1 MVLAVYAGTFD
12 PVTKGHLNIVERAA
26 AMFDRLIIGV
36 FDTPS
41 KTLLFST
48 EERMQLFQGA
58 MGHMPNVEV
67 RSYAGLTVDW
77 ANDIGATAMVRG
89 LRSITDLDYEAAMV
103 MMNRRLRPRID
114 TIFLY
119 TSLEYQFVSS
129 TLIKE
134 VARYR
139 GDINDLVPQNVA
151 AALQEKFRLA
161 K

>member
-12 PVTKGHLNIVERAA
+12 PVTKGHTNVVERAA
-26 AMFDRLIIGV
+26 AMFDHLIVGV

-41 KTLLFST
+41 KTVLFST
-48 EERMQLFQGA
+48 EERIRFLQRTVQNIS
-58 MGHMPNVEV
+58 NVEI
-67 RSYAGLTVDW
+67 RPYGGLTVDF
-77 ANDIGATAMVRG
+77 AHEVGATAMIRG

-103 MMNRRLRPRID
+103 MMNRKLRPHID

-134 VARYR
+134 VARYG
-139 GDINDLVPQNVA
+139 GDINDLVPQDVA
-151 AALQEKFRLA
+151 AALQEKFHIA
-161 K
+161 S

>member
-12 PVTKGHLNIVERAA
+12 PVTKGHMDMVVRAA
-26 AMFDRLIIGV
+26 AMFERLIVGV

-48 EERMQLFQGA
+48 DERMHLFEGA
-58 MGHMPNVEV
+58 VGRMPNVEV
-67 RSYAGLTVDW
+67 RSYDGLTVDW
-77 ANDIGATAMVRG
+77 AHELGASAMVRG

-139 GDINDLVPQNVA
+139 GDINEFVPQNVA
-151 AALQEKFRLA
+151 AALQEKFRIA
-161 K
+161 V